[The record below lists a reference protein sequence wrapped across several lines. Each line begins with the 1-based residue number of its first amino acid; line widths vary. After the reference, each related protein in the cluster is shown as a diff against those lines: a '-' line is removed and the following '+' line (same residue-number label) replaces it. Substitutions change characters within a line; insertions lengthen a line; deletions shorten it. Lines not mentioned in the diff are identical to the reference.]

1 MLSKG
6 YSPVTSDVIG
16 TVSGGT
22 IGTAIDFGI
31 EESQKKGD
39 SNEK

>member
-1 MLSKG
+1 
-6 YSPVTSDVIG
+6 
-16 TVSGGT
+16 
-22 IGTAIDFGI
+22 GTAIDFGI